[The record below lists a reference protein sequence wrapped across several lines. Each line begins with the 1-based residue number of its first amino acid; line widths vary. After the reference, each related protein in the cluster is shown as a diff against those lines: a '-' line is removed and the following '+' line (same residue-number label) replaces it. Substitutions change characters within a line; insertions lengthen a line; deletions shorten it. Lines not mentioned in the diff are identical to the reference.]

1 MARVRAEFND
11 KKLRKN
17 LQTFD
22 SKLRRNINMIFE
34 YNAAYATGW
43 MKQNARWTDRTGAAR
58 TGLTATHHSGKEFEE
73 LFLAYSVNYG
83 IWLEV
88 ANDRKYA
95 ILTPALRI
103 MGDKIM
109 RDMTYLIDRMK

>member
-1 MARVRAEFND
+1 MARVKAEFDD

-22 SKLRRNINMIFE
+22 TKLRSNIAMIFE
-34 YNAAYATGW
+34 YNAGYATAW

-58 TGLTATHHSGKEFEE
+58 TGLTATAHHGRNFEE

-95 ILTPALRI
+95 IITPALRI
-103 MGDKIM
+103 MGDKIL
-109 RDMTYLIDRMK
+109 RDMAYLIDRMK